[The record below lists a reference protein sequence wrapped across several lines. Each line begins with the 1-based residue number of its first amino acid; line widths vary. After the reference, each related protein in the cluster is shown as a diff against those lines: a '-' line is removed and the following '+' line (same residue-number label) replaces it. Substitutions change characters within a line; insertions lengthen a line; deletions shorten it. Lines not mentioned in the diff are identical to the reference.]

1 MTGAGR
7 DWLGTKL
14 MTDRDYYQVLGIS
27 RSASADEI
35 QSAYKRLSLKFHPD
49 KNPDDQR
56 AADEFKLVQEA
67 LGALGDESSRADYDR
82 FGPAYK
88 QAQAARA
95 GGGGAGAAGGGGVD
109 FSSLFGGGMD
119 LGDLFGG
126 GRRQGASGV
135 PPRTRRG
142 QDLRARIQIPF
153 QVAALG
159 GGHELPIQPEGP
171 GGRTERLTIKI
182 PPGLSSG
189 EVLRLKGQGGS
200 IAGGP
205 SGDVLVTVDVAPHP
219 WFRREGDN
227 LVVELPVTP
236 QEAVLG
242 ARIDV
247 PTLDE
252 GPVVLTIPPG
262 TSSGTK
268 LRLRGKGII
277 NQKTGT
283 SGDELVEV
291 RIVVPEGLSES
302 QRELYGQ
309 LAEAEA
315 TSGSNPRSRLWGDS

>member
-1 MTGAGR
+1 M
-7 DWLGTKL
+7 DLG
-14 MTDRDYYQVLGIS
+14 G
-27 RSASADEI
+27 
-35 QSAYKRLSLKFHPD
+35 
-49 KNPDDQR
+49 
-56 AADEFKLVQEA
+56 
-67 LGALGDESSRADYDR
+67 
-82 FGPAYK
+82 
-88 QAQAARA
+88 
-95 GGGGAGAAGGGGVD
+95 
-109 FSSLFGGGMD
+109 LFGGG
-119 LGDLFGG
+119 G
-126 GRRQGASGV
+126 RQGASGE

-227 LVVELPVTP
+227 LMIELPMTP

-252 GPVVLTIPPG
+252 GPVVVTIPPG

-277 NQKTGT
+277 NQKTGV

-315 TSGSNPRSRLWGDS
+315 TSGSNPRSRLWGEP

>member
-1 MTGAGR
+1 
-7 DWLGTKL
+7 

-67 LGALGDESSRADYDR
+67 FGALGDESTRADYDR

-88 QAQAARA
+88 QAQSARA
-95 GGGGAGAAGGGGVD
+95 GGGGFPGGGGAGGPGGFD

-119 LGDLFGG
+119 LGDLLGG

-135 PPRTRRG
+135 PPRARRG

-182 PPGLSSG
+182 PAGLSSG

-315 TSGSNPRSRLWGDS
+315 TSGSNPRSRLWGES

>member
-1 MTGAGR
+1 
-7 DWLGTKL
+7 

-67 LGALGDESSRADYDR
+67 FGALGDESTRAAYDQ

-95 GGGGAGAAGGGGVD
+95 GGGGFPGGAGGAGGVD
-109 FSSLFGGGMD
+109 FSSLFGGGVD

-126 GRRQGASGV
+126 GRRQGASGG
-135 PPRTRRG
+135 PSRPRRG
-142 QDLRARIQIPF
+142 QDLRARIQVPF
-153 QVAALG
+153 QVAAIG

-227 LVVELPVTP
+227 LMIELPVTP

-252 GPVVLTIPPG
+252 GPVVVTIPPD

-283 SGDELVEV
+283 PGDELVEV

-302 QRELYGQ
+302 QRALYGQ

-315 TSGSNPRSRLWGDS
+315 ASGSNPRSGLWGES

>member
-1 MTGAGR
+1 
-7 DWLGTKL
+7 

-35 QSAYKRLSLKFHPD
+35 QSSYKRLSLKFHPD

-67 LGALGDESSRADYDR
+67 LGALGDESTRADYDR

-315 TSGSNPRSRLWGDS
+315 ISGSNPRSRLWGDS

>member
-1 MTGAGR
+1 
-7 DWLGTKL
+7 

-35 QSAYKRLSLKFHPD
+35 QSSYKRLSLKFHPD

-67 LGALGDESSRADYDR
+67 LGALGDESTRADYDR

-227 LVVELPVTP
+227 LVIELPVTP

-315 TSGSNPRSRLWGDS
+315 ISGSNPRSRLWGDS

>member
-1 MTGAGR
+1 
-7 DWLGTKL
+7 

-67 LGALGDESSRADYDR
+67 FGALGDESTRAAYDQ

-95 GGGGAGAAGGGGVD
+95 GGGGFPGGAGGAGGVD
-109 FSSLFGGGMD
+109 FSSLFGGGVD

-126 GRRQGASGV
+126 GRRQGASGG

-142 QDLRARIQIPF
+142 QDLRARIQVPF
-153 QVAALG
+153 QVAAIG

-227 LVVELPVTP
+227 LMIELPVTP

-252 GPVVLTIPPG
+252 GPVVVTIPPD

-283 SGDELVEV
+283 PGDELVEV

-302 QRELYGQ
+302 QRALYGQ

-315 TSGSNPRSRLWGDS
+315 ASGSNPRSGLWGES

>member
-1 MTGAGR
+1 
-7 DWLGTKL
+7 

>member
-1 MTGAGR
+1 
-7 DWLGTKL
+7 

-67 LGALGDESSRADYDR
+67 FGALGDESTRADYDR
-82 FGPAYK
+82 FGSAYK
-88 QAQAARA
+88 QAQAARS
-95 GGGGAGAAGGGGVD
+95 GGGGFPGGAGAGGAGGFD

-227 LVVELPVTP
+227 LMIELPVTP

-315 TSGSNPRSRLWGDS
+315 TSGSNPRSRLWGEP

>member
-1 MTGAGR
+1 
-7 DWLGTKL
+7 

-67 LGALGDESSRADYDR
+67 LGALGDESTRADYDR
-82 FGPAYK
+82 FGSAYR

-95 GGGGAGAAGGGGVD
+95 GGGGFPGGAGAGGAGGAGGFD
-109 FSSLFGGGMD
+109 FSSLFGSGMD

-126 GRRQGASGV
+126 GRRQGGSGV

-142 QDLRARIQIPF
+142 QDLRAEIQIPF

-227 LVVELPVTP
+227 LMIELPVTP

-283 SGDELVEV
+283 LGDELVEV

-315 TSGSNPRSRLWGDS
+315 TSGSNPRSRLWGEP

>member
-1 MTGAGR
+1 
-7 DWLGTKL
+7 
-14 MTDRDYYQVLGIS
+14 MTDRDYYQILGIS

-67 LGALGDESSRADYDR
+67 LGVLGDESTRADYDR

-95 GGGGAGAAGGGGVD
+95 SGGGFPGGAGAGGFD

-119 LGDLFGG
+119 LGGLFGG
-126 GRRQGASGV
+126 GGRQGASGE

-227 LVVELPVTP
+227 LMIELPMTP

-252 GPVVLTIPPG
+252 GPVVVTIPPG

-277 NQKTGT
+277 NQKTGV

-315 TSGSNPRSRLWGDS
+315 TSGSNPRSRLWGEP

>member
-1 MTGAGR
+1 
-7 DWLGTKL
+7 

-67 LGALGDESSRADYDR
+67 LGALGDESTRADYDR

-95 GGGGAGAAGGGGVD
+95 GGGGFPGGAGAGGAGGAGGFD

-119 LGDLFGG
+119 LEDLFGG

-205 SGDVLVTVDVAPHP
+205 SGDVLVTVDVAAHP

-227 LVVELPVTP
+227 LMIELPVTP

-252 GPVVLTIPPG
+252 GPVVVTIPPG

-315 TSGSNPRSRLWGDS
+315 TSGSNPRSRLWGES

>member
-1 MTGAGR
+1 
-7 DWLGTKL
+7 

-67 LGALGDESSRADYDR
+67 FGALGDESTRADYDR

-88 QAQAARA
+88 QAQSARA
-95 GGGGAGAAGGGGVD
+95 GGGGFPGGAGAGGPGGPGGFD

-126 GRRQGASGV
+126 GASGA

-142 QDLRARIQIPF
+142 QDLRYRIQVPF

-200 IAGGP
+200 ISGGP

-227 LVVELPVTP
+227 LVIELPVTP

-315 TSGSNPRSRLWGDS
+315 TSGSNPRSRLWGES